1 MRKYN
6 ENIFILFF
14 GENVGNGENVVII
27 YTLQHIKE
35 HKMFISEQYLPV
47 YNMNGEHWDNLC
59 MLMCF
64 GLPDLAYTFD
74 ATQDAMLFQIGL

>member
-1 MRKYN
+1 
-6 ENIFILFF
+6 
-14 GENVGNGENVVII
+14 
-27 YTLQHIKE
+27 
-35 HKMFISEQYLPV
+35 MFISEQYQPI